1 MFDTASLGG
10 YTFTSAEMVLS
21 DAVLAYITNF
31 VKYGNPNGDG
41 KVFLQ
46 LA

>member
-21 DAVLAYITNF
+21 DAVVAYITNF
-31 VKYGNPNGDG
+31 VKCGNPNDDG